1 MMAMSDTTTPDA
13 VSVPAEPEQPIRP
26 LQLGQRAILQHMLP
40 KAVPDE
46 GLAKLDVAAFCSSI

>member
-1 MMAMSDTTTPDA
+1 MSDNTTPDA
-13 VSVPAEPEQPIRP
+13 KTVPAEPEQPVRP

-40 KAVPDE
+40 KAVSDQ

>member
-1 MMAMSDTTTPDA
+1 MAMSDNTTPDT
-13 VSVPAEPEQPIRP
+13 SNVPAQPEQPIRP
-26 LQLGQRAILQHMLP
+26 LQLGQRHILQHMLP